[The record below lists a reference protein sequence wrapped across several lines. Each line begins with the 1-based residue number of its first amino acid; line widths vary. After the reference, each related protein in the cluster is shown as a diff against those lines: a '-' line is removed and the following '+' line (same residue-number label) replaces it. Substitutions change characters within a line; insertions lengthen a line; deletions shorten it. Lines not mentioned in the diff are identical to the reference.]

1 MTRWLITA
9 ETQLNLPLG
18 KEDLNAYY
26 PTLVI
31 ETNFK
36 DKMEKLKGK
45 NLQYIQKVIYDCLND
60 VPNKKNYNRPYKVI
74 EADLIE
80 GAFKKFAKI
89 YADNNYT
96 VYDVTIEEVDKDNYH
111 SIKENTEKRYFIC
124 PFVSQTKLYDIS
136 EFDLL
141 VEALS
146 IKLFY
151 SLNPSQK

>member
-9 ETQLNLPLG
+9 ETQLDLPLNI
-18 KEDLNAYY
+18 DHLYY
-26 PTLVI
+26 PTLVREI
-31 ETNFK
+31 SFE
-36 DKMEKLKGK
+36 DKLNLIK
-45 NLQYIQKVIYDCLND
+45 NKNVPYIQKVIYDCLKD
-60 VPNKKNYNRPYKVI
+60 VSNNKISDRFYDDI

-80 GAFKKFAKI
+80 GAFKEFAKK
-89 YADNNYT
+89 YADNNYK
-96 VYDVTIEEVDKDNYH
+96 VYDVTISEVEKENHNIIKDN
-111 SIKENTEKRYFIC
+111 TDKRYFIC